1 MTFVIQI
8 LVSLI
13 LLCILVVL
21 FIGILYL
28 LNRKDVK
35 TAIKE
40 VKPAKKQAVIFTDE
54 QPTEEE
60 IAIEREERILR
71 TIGAEK

>member
-40 VKPAKKQAVIFTDE
+40 AKPVKKEAIIYTDE
-54 QPTEEE
+54 VPTEED